1 MRRRQDDLNVIIGRC
16 CDERCRQQRDAGSS
30 SDGVGVVVAVVVD
43 GGGGGSRGRGRP
55 CFGVGEVG

>member
-1 MRRRQDDLNVIIGRC
+1 MRRRQDDLDVIIGRC
-16 CDERCRQQRDAGSS
+16 CDERCRRQQDVGSS
-30 SDGVGVVVAVVVD
+30 SDGVGVGVVVD